1 MLNFYTILLY
11 YGKQREALLNKYF
24 KSEYWLGPITFLTAM
39 WLINIVFGLLSLS
52 PINELQS
59 KDAQSAFIMPL
70 VTAIA
75 WWGISVITAY
85 SEESLAIVITH
96 GHGQHLARVKNWLHQ
111 FLHVKTKKILPLI
124 VIGTLPIVSFY
135 GLQNQIFSTNYG
147 LNTRSIL
154 FIQAWL
160 TWISFFL
167 LLYVIYLGQRLISMH
182 LHKKLR
188 IRLFE
193 IEQFSPICSLTI
205 VNFVIPCLIVTF
217 TAASAIFN
225 PYSDYDLF
233 VSLFG
238 LIVTL
243 CFLIYPML
251 TIRRVLGVRR
261 EQSLERINKV
271 LNVQIESEDITDN
284 RRLVDDFERLQFVS
298 DLLSVRKEINS
309 ISLWP
314 MDLPFAA
321 KMAMVAMIPV
331 LSWVGAGIV
340 SQLLKVVN

>member
-1 MLNFYTILLY
+1 
-11 YGKQREALLNKYF
+11 
-24 KSEYWLGPITFLTAM
+24 M
-39 WLINIVFGLLSLS
+39 WLINIVFGLMSLS
-52 PINELQS
+52 PIGELQS

-75 WWGISVITAY
+75 WWGISVIKAY

-96 GHGQHLARVKNWLHQ
+96 GHSQHFARVKKWLHQ
-111 FLHVKTKKILPLI
+111 FLLLKTKKILPLV

-135 GLQNQIFSTNYG
+135 GLKNEIFSHNYG
-147 LNTRSIL
+147 FNPRSIL

-160 TWISFFL
+160 TWVSFFL
-167 LLYVIYLGQRLISMH
+167 LLYVVYLGQRLITMH

-205 VNFVIPCLIVTF
+205 VNFFIPCLIITF

-225 PYSDYDLF
+225 PYSEYDLLAAF
-233 VSLFG
+233 VG
-238 LIVTL
+238 LMVAL
-243 CFLIYPML
+243 CFLVYPML
-251 TIRRVLGVRR
+251 TIRRVLGKRR

-271 LNVQIESEDITDN
+271 LNAQIDSEDITDN

-314 MDLPFAA
+314 MDMPFAA
-321 KMAMVAMIPV
+321 KMAMVAMIPI